1 MKTKIEP
8 TQEEIFTSSDEAD
21 SPRREEE
28 GGSLVTLAPDSFD
41 LDDSKM
47 ERNRINDGS
56 SDWSGRGSRS
66 RGSSTV

>member
-8 TQEEIFTSSDEAD
+8 TQEEIFTS
-21 SPRREEE
+21 REEA
-28 GGSLVTLAPDSFD
+28 GGSLVTLTPDSFD
-41 LDDSKM
+41 LEEDSKM
-47 ERNRINDGS
+47 ERNRRNDGS